1 MNHYAY
7 LDRDIDFNLDRL
19 DRFEPSVVIVDG
31 VGAFAPEHLD
41 DVIQAL
47 TTLRDRMNQGQD
59 VTQIAMH
66 LLAGWPELPT
76 LREVEGA
83 A

>member
-1 MNHYAY
+1 MKHYAY

-19 DRFEPSVVIVDG
+19 EPSVVIVDG
-31 VGAFAPEHLD
+31 VGAFATEHLD

-59 VTQIAMH
+59 VTQIAMSRR
-66 LLAGWPELPT
+66 AGWPLPD
-76 LREVEGA
+76 LFEVEGA

>member
-1 MNHYAY
+1 MPTITRPN
-7 LDRDIDFNLDRL
+7 DPDGTI
-19 DRFEPSVVIVDG
+19 VVIDG
-31 VGAFAPEHLD
+31 VGDFAAEYLD

-59 VTQIAMH
+59 VTQIAMR

>member
-1 MNHYAY
+1 MKPYAY
-7 LDRDIDFNLDRL
+7 RDRGI
-19 DRFEPSVVIVDG
+19 VVIDG
-31 VGAFAPEHLD
+31 VGDFAAEYLD

-59 VTQIAMH
+59 VTQIAMSRR
-66 LLAGWPELPT
+66 AGWPLPD
-76 LREVEGA
+76 LFEVEGA